1 MKLQVYYTPVF
12 NRKYKKYLKK
22 HHSLS
27 EDLKQFI
34 ADLDISK
41 PVNLGGAIFKYRLSV
56 KSKNKGKSGGFRV
69 ITFEILVNENE
80 KDITL
85 ITLYDKS
92 EQDSI
97 SKEQIIEILKS
108 ENLL

>member
-1 MKLQVYYTPVF
+1 MKIQVYYTPF
-12 NRKYKKYLKK
+12 FDRKYKKLLKK
-22 HHSLS
+22 YHSLS
-27 EDLKQFI
+27 DDLKQF
-34 ADLDISK
+34 LE
-41 PVNLGGAIFKYRLSV
+41 NLPETKSIYMGGSIYKYRLSV
-56 KSKNKGKSGGFRV
+56 KSKNKGKSGGFR
-69 ITFEILVNENE
+69 IISFEILVNENE

-97 SKEQIIEILKS
+97 SKAEILEILKS